1 MSESTEDRAE
11 KIRKLEDIIKSLH
24 GGTQPAAVKAQL
36 KDIVRRTDSAEI
48 AAMEQQ
54 LMAGGM
60 PVDEV
65 RSMCDLHA
73 EVLKEILTEPP
84 RRDFPPGHPIDTFR
98 RENGAIHEL
107 AEQLQ
112 SIIGRLRQLP
122 ESEEWRK
129 TIVELRQ
136 KFNELMDIDKHYQR
150 KENLLFSRLEAH
162 GITGPS
168 KVMWAKDDEVRQLL
182 KRVDRVLSKDPL
194 VFDEALE
201 MISTTAEPALNAIRG
216 MIYKEENILFP
227 MALDALTDEDWGQI
241 WRDTPNYGWCLVEP
255 GEGYNQSAPAGQSA
269 SAQTAE
275 QALAFSSGSLKPDE
289 LRAVLATLPLEL
301 TFVDAEDRV
310 ALFFRGTGADIQAE
324 QDHLGAQGSKLPSAG
339 KRSHGAKDIGRLPRG
354 PTRRGRI
361 LDQFPGQV
369 RQYPLF
375 CRARRKRNVSGHP
388 GSDSRLDAS
397 PLARR
402 RTPPAAVRL
411 RRIVSNVV
419 ET

>member
-24 GGTQPAAVKAQL
+24 GGTQPATVKAQL
-36 KDIVRRTDSAEI
+36 KEIVRRTDSAEI

-60 PVDEV
+60 PVEEV

-98 RENGAIHEL
+98 RENGAIHQL
-107 AEQLQ
+107 AGQIQ
-112 SIIGRLRQLP
+112 PIIGRLRQLP

-168 KVMWAKDDEVRQLL
+168 KVMWGKDDEVRQLL

-201 MISTTAEPALNAIRG
+201 MISTTAEPALNAIAG

-227 MALDALTDEDWGQI
+227 MALDALTEEDWGQI
-241 WRDTPNYGWCLVEP
+241 CAIRPITAGAWSSRAKAII
-255 GEGYNQSAPAGQSA
+255 NQLRPADPHRP
-269 SAQTAE
+269 QTAE

-310 ALFFRGTGADIQAE
+310 GYFSEGLEPIFKRSKTISGRKVQNCHPPASVHMVQKILDDFRGGQRDVAE
-324 QDHLGAQGSKLPSAG
+324 FWINFQGKFVNIRYFAVRDAKGKYLGTLEVTQDLTHLGSLEGE
-339 KRSHGAKDIGRLPRG
+339 RRL
-354 PTRRGRI
+354 
-361 LDQFPGQV
+361 L
-369 RQYPLF
+369 QY
-375 CRARRKRNVSGHP
+375 
-388 GSDSRLDAS
+388 D
-397 PLARR
+397 
-402 RTPPAAVRL
+402 
-411 RRIVSNVV
+411 
-419 ET
+419 